1 MTAWTTLFSAVLF
14 WGFVYSILT
23 ARQFSASCGLSEARL
38 QVPANQTQL
47 TAPTSSPSFIAI
59 GLGTQNYT
67 CNATTST
74 YVLTG
79 AVAELFDSSCLYGTP
94 AFDTAP
100 GLAYTAWEASTD
112 LATPQD
118 VITSLGLIPDPLVL
132 GQHMYVPSPTGS
144 GLSPKWDFTSSGG
157 TAGNLDAYVIGVKAG
172 DLPSSNPAVNID
184 NLMIKAIKGDL
195 ASLIFRVQNNGGQAP
210 AGCGTQGANITVKY
224 TAQYWFFGGNVKQNN
239 I

>member
-14 WGFVYSILT
+14 WGSVYSIPT
-23 ARQFSASCGLSEARL
+23 ARQLSASCSLSKARL
-38 QVPANQTQL
+38 QVPANQIQL
-47 TAPTSSPSFIAI
+47 TAPTFLP
-59 GLGTQNYT
+59 NYT
-67 CNATTST
+67 CSGTSST